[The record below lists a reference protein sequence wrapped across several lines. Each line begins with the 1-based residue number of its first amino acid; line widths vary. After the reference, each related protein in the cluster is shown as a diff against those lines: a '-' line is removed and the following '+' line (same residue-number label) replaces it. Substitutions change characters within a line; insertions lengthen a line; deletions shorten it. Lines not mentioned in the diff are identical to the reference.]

1 MGRVLGLASRCAA
14 GAGRPRARGVVRSAT
29 TRLHQEHGPILAG
42 RAVAA
47 QPPTTVATKIIRS
60 ARVLGLDRFDLKI
73 SQGALAHEHT
83 MRAIELYGTV
93 VAPHVREALAHDAP
107 TG

>member
-1 MGRVLGLASRCAA
+1 TYVGRLGRERGWPPPTRASFDEAA
-14 GAGRPRARGVVRSAT
+14 GPDGALYVGS
-29 TRLHQEHGPILAG
+29 
-42 RAVAA
+42 
-47 QPPTTVATKIIRS
+47 PTTVAKKIVRS

-93 VAPHVREALAHDAP
+93 VAPHVREALAHDAR